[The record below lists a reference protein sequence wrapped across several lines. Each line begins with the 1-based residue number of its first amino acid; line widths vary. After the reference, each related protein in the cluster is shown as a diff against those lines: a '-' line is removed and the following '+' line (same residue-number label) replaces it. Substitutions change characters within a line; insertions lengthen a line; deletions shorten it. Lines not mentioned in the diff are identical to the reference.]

1 MKLHIL
7 GNGGPRPTGNGERYG
22 TSCILEFGD
31 ERIMVDCGPG
41 TTYKMARMGMRPTQ
55 VNSVFL
61 THHHSDH
68 IVDFPCF
75 ALLRFDLDPG
85 DLPALRAF
93 GPPPT
98 VEFCDRLFGPNGAF
112 FPDIVARQ
120 QHPVSH
126 HGHVQ
131 RGGTLPRPD
140 MKVEPHDLASGTI
153 VEGDGWQAT
162 AVEVPHIGPHL
173 TTLAYRFDTEDGS
186 VLFLCDAAD
195 CPELR
200 ELAKGVDTFVT
211 GLVTLNF
218 KGNREHA
225 SHPIRS
231 VSADIS
237 EVVDIA
243 VDAGIPRVVLIHGSP
258 LGEQAVDLLRQGY
271 GGKGYH
277 GLVVQPHE
285 LTTIDL
291 DAPPS
296 EAS

>member
-7 GNGGPRPTGNGERYG
+7 GNGGPRPSRNGERFG
-22 TSCILEFGD
+22 TSCILGFGD
-31 ERIMVDCGPG
+31 ERVMVDCGPG

-55 VNSVFL
+55 VNTVFL

-68 IVDFPCF
+68 IVDLPCF

-85 DLPALRAF
+85 DLPPLRVF

-98 VEFCDRLFGPNGAF
+98 CQFAERLFGEEGAF
-112 FPDIVARQ
+112 FPDIAARQ

-140 MKVEPHDLASGTI
+140 MKVEPHDLGAGAV
-153 VEGDGWQAT
+153 VEGDGWKAT
-162 AVEVPHIGPHL
+162 AVEVPHIEPYL
-173 TTLAYRFDTEDGS
+173 TTLAYRLDTENGS
-186 VLFLCDAAD
+186 VLFLCDAAE
-195 CPELR
+195 CHELK

-218 KGNREHA
+218 KGNEQDA
-225 SHPIRS
+225 SHPIHG

-243 VDAGIPRVVLIHGSP
+243 VDAGIRRVVLIHGSP
-258 LGEQAVDLLRQGY
+258 LGEQVVDQLQQGY
-271 GGKGYH
+271 RGKGYD
-277 GLVVQPHE
+277 GLVVRPDE
-285 LTTIDL
+285 LSTIKL
-291 DAPPS
+291 
-296 EAS
+296 

>member
-7 GNGGPRPTGNGERYG
+7 GNGGPRPSRMGERFG
-22 TSCILEFGD
+22 TSCILEFGE

-55 VNSVFL
+55 INSVFL

-68 IVDFPCF
+68 IVDLPCF

-85 DLPALRAF
+85 DLPPLRVF

-98 VEFCDRLFGPNGAF
+98 VEFADRLFGEEGAF
-112 FPDIVARQ
+112 FPDIVARRE
-120 QHPVSH
+120 HPVSH
-126 HGHVQ
+126 HGHVE

-140 MKVEPHDLASGTI
+140 IKVEAHDLDSGT
-153 VEGDGWQAT
+153 VVKGDGWEMT
-162 AVEVPHIGPHL
+162 AVEVPHIGPYL
-173 TTLAYRFDTEDGS
+173 TTLAYRIDTADGS

-200 ELAKGVDTFVT
+200 EVAKGVDTFVT
-211 GLVTLNF
+211 GLVPLNF
-218 KGNREHA
+218 KEGDA
-225 SHPIRS
+225 SHPIHG

-243 VDAGIPRVVLIHGSP
+243 LDGGIHRIVLIHGSP
-258 LGEQAVDLLRQGY
+258 LGDDVVERLRRGCS
-271 GGKGYH
+271 GKGYD
-277 GLVVQPHE
+277 GLVICPDE
-285 LTTIDL
+285 LATVEI
-291 DAPPS
+291 
-296 EAS
+296 

>member
-7 GNGGPRPTGNGERYG
+7 GSGGPRPFSMGERYG
-22 TSCILEFGD
+22 TSCILEFG
-31 ERIMVDCGPG
+31 EHRILVDCGPG
-41 TTYKMARMGMRPTQ
+41 TTYKMARMGIRPTQ

-85 DLPALRAF
+85 DLPPLRVF

-98 VEFCDRLFGPNGAF
+98 VEFVDRLFGKDGAF
-112 FPDIVARQ
+112 LPDIVARRE
-120 QHPVSH
+120 HPISH
-126 HGHVQ
+126 HGHVN

-140 MKVEPHDLASGTI
+140 IKVDASNLKSGAI
-153 VEGDGWQAT
+153 VEGKGWKST
-162 AVEVPHIGPHL
+162 AVQVPHVDPYLIE
-173 TTLAYRFDTEDGS
+173 LAYRIDTDSGS

-200 ELAKGVDTFVT
+200 PLAMGVDTLVT
-211 GLVTLNF
+211 GLSVRNF
-218 KGNREHA
+218 KENEEDA
-225 SHPIRS
+225 SHPIRG

-243 VDAGIPRVVLIHGSP
+243 TEAGVSRVVIIHCGSP
-258 LGEQAVDLLRQGY
+258 SSEDIVDRLGRGY
-271 GGKGYH
+271 HGKGYD
-277 GLVVQPHE
+277 GCIVRPDE
-285 LTTIDL
+285 LTTVDL
-291 DAPPS
+291 
-296 EAS
+296 

>member
-1 MKLHIL
+1 M
-7 GNGGPRPTGNGERYG
+7 GERYG
-22 TSCILEFGD
+22 TSCILEFGE

-85 DLPALRAF
+85 DLPPLRVF

-98 VEFCDRLFGPNGAF
+98 VEFVNRLFEKEGAF
-112 FPDIVARQ
+112 FPDIVARRE
-120 QHPVSH
+120 HPVSH

-131 RGGTLPRPD
+131 REGTLPRPG
-140 MKVEPHDLASGTI
+140 MKVEASDLNSGAV
-153 VEGDGWQAT
+153 VEGSGWKAT
-162 AVEVPHIGPHL
+162 AVQVPHVEPYL
-173 TTLAYRFDTEDGS
+173 TTLAYRIDTDSGS

-200 ELAKGVDTFVT
+200 QLARGVDTFVT
-211 GLVTLNF
+211 GLSMCNF
-218 KGNREHA
+218 RENDEHA
-225 SHPIRS
+225 SGPIRG

-243 VDAGIPRVVLIHGSP
+243 TEAEISRLVIIHCGSP
-258 LGEQAVDLLRQGY
+258 FSDDVVAKLRRGYDGNGY
-271 GGKGYH
+271 GGCI
-277 GLVVQPHE
+277 LRPDE
-285 LTTIDL
+285 LTTV
-291 DAPPS
+291 
-296 EAS
+296 EM

>member
-7 GNGGPRPTGNGERYG
+7 GNGGPRPSRMGERFG
-22 TSCILEFGD
+22 TSCILEFGN

-41 TTYKMARMGMRPTQ
+41 TTYKMARMGMLPTQ
-55 VNSVFL
+55 INSVFL

-85 DLPALRAF
+85 DLPPLRVF
-93 GPPPT
+93 GPSPT
-98 VEFCDRLFGPNGAF
+98 VEFANRLFKEKGAF

-120 QHPVSH
+120 KHPVSH
-126 HGHVQ
+126 HGHVE
-131 RGGTLPRPD
+131 RGGKLPRPNI
-140 MKVEPHDLASGTI
+140 KVEAHDLDSRAVVKG
-153 VEGDGWQAT
+153 EGWQTT
-162 AVEVPHIGPHL
+162 AVEVPHVGPYL
-173 TTLAYRFDTEDGS
+173 TTLAYRIDTTEGS

-211 GLVTLNF
+211 GLVPLNF
-218 KGNREHA
+218 KEGDA
-225 SHPIRS
+225 SHPIHG

-243 VDAGIPRVVLIHGSP
+243 LDGGIRRIVLIHGSP
-258 LGEQAVDLLRQGY
+258 LGDDIVAKLRRGY
-271 GGKGYH
+271 CDRSYD
-277 GLVVQPHE
+277 GLVLRPDE
-285 LTTIDL
+285 LATVEI
-291 DAPPS
+291 
-296 EAS
+296 

>member
-7 GNGGPRPTGNGERYG
+7 GNGGPRPSRNGERFG
-22 TSCILEFGD
+22 TSCILEFGG

-41 TTYKMARMGMRPTQ
+41 TTYKMARMGMRPTE
-55 VNSVFL
+55 VNTVFL

-85 DLPALRAF
+85 DLPPLRVF

-98 VEFCDRLFGPNGAF
+98 VQYTERLFGKSGAF
-112 FPDIVARQ
+112 YPDIVARQ
-120 QHPVSH
+120 EHPVSH

-140 MKVEPHDLASGTI
+140 MKVEAHDLASGMV
-153 VEGDGWQAT
+153 VEGNGWRAT
-162 AVEVPHIGPHL
+162 AVQVPHIGPYL
-173 TTLAYRFDTEDGS
+173 TTLAFRFDTDDGS

-195 CPELR
+195 CPALR

-218 KGNREHA
+218 KANEGDA
-225 SHPIRS
+225 SHPIHG

-243 VDAGIPRVVLIHGSP
+243 VDGGISRVVLIHGSP
-258 LGEQAVDLLRQGY
+258 LGDQVVDQLRQGY
-271 GGKGYH
+271 GDKGYD
-277 GLVVQPHE
+277 GAVIRPDE
-285 LTTIDL
+285 FTTIDL
-291 DAPPS
+291 
-296 EAS
+296 